1 MPTKTCEI
9 DLIVHSVKTKI
20 KLLGTK
26 TTGPHYV
33 TNMAPLGYTSGEQTF
48 CPGSQPPLVPIF
60 EPGSGGRDK
69 RSQTF
74 SPESN
79 NRD

>member
-9 DLIVHSVKTKI
+9 DLIVHFVKTKI

-33 TNMAPLGYTSGEQTF
+33 TNMAPLDYTSGE
-48 CPGSQPPLVPIF
+48 
-60 EPGSGGRDK
+60 
-69 RSQTF
+69 
-74 SPESN
+74 
-79 NRD
+79 